1 MEAGSLLG
9 ESKQS
14 LFFLVPNCFL
24 FISLRFTYSLFLK
37 KMNEQ

>member
-14 LFFLVPNCFL
+14 LFFWFPTVFYLYLSVSHIL
-24 FISLRFTYSLFLK
+24 SFLK
-37 KMNEQ
+37 K

>member
-14 LFFLVPNCFL
+14 FFFSFPTVVYLYLSVSHILSF
-24 FISLRFTYSLFLK
+24 F

>member
-14 LFFLVPNCFL
+14 LFFSSFPTVFYLYLSVSNILSF
-24 FISLRFTYSLFLK
+24 FLK
-37 KMNEQ
+37 

>member
-14 LFFLVPNCFL
+14 LFFFRSQLSSIY
-24 FISLRFTYSLFLK
+24 ISPFHIFSLFS
-37 KMNEQ
+37 

>member
-14 LFFLVPNCFL
+14 FFFFVPDCRL
-24 FISLRFTYSLFLK
+24 FISLCFTYSLFF
-37 KMNEQ
+37 